1 MRREIIV
8 ILKRCFIRDYVCYAH
23 ALIALHDYRVRGVL
37 VNVADDV
44 ARLINDVKTVF
55 VGFGNVGRHL
65 VIEVARSSLPVRVCG
80 VLSSRGGVIVVDDD
94 SLHALIRLA
103 ERGLKL
109 NLHRDFREGL
119 SLDEL
124 LDVVEPELAFVT
136 IPPSYDTG
144 EPNIS
149 IYRKLIERG
158 VSIITSDKTGLAMDY
173 QGLVGGALR
182 KGLFLGYRATVAA
195 GTPAI
200 DFVRGLRG
208 RRVEVLRGVL
218 NSTTNYILTLVEKGM
233 GYEQAI
239 RKAVEEKVAEP
250 DPRIDVEGLDAAAK
264 ISILSSE
271 LGYTTSIRDVERTP
285 LTSIGEEDVRGS
297 VKRGLRVRY
306 VAETRP
312 AGKPR
317 VYPAILGEDDPL
329 YRVVG
334 MRNAV
339 SAVVEGEKITV
350 EGPAGP
356 AWRTAKTM
364 ITDLIDY
371 LYSTRY
377 PGAGTLH
384 FYSRDE

>member
-1 MRREIIV
+1 MSTV
-8 ILKRCFIRDYVCYAH
+8 NAYK
-23 ALIALHDYRVRGVL
+23 VRL
-37 VNVADDV
+37 SNA
-44 ARLINDVKTVF
+44 VKTVF
-55 VGFGNVGRHL
+55 IGFGNVGRHL
-65 VIEVARSSLPVRVCG
+65 VIEVFKSSLPIRVCG
-80 VLSSRGGVIVVDDD
+80 ALSSRGGVIVSDDE
-94 SLHALIRLA
+94 SLHALVKLA
-103 ERGLKL
+103 EKGLKL
-109 NLHRDFREGL
+109 DSHQGFREGL

-124 LDVVEPELAFVT
+124 LDKTEPELAFVT
-136 IPPSYDTG
+136 IPPSYDAG
-144 EPNIS
+144 EPNLS
-149 IYRKLIERG
+149 IYRRLLQRG
-158 VSIITSDKTGLAMDY
+158 VSIITSDKTGLAMNY
-173 QGLVGGALR
+173 GGLVGEAMR

-239 RKAVEEKVAEP
+239 KKAVEEKVAEP

-271 LGYTTSIRDVERTP
+271 LGYTTSIRDVDRIP
-285 LTSIGEEDVRGS
+285 LTSMGEEDVRES
-297 VKRGLRVRY
+297 MKRGLRVRY

-312 AGKPR
+312 AGRPR
-317 VYPAILGEDDPL
+317 VYPAVLGEDDPL

-334 MRNAV
+334 MRNAI
-339 SAVVEGEKITV
+339 SAIVEEEQITV

-371 LYSTRY
+371 LYSVCY
-377 PGAGTLH
+377 PGAITVH
-384 FYSRDE
+384 FYPRESE